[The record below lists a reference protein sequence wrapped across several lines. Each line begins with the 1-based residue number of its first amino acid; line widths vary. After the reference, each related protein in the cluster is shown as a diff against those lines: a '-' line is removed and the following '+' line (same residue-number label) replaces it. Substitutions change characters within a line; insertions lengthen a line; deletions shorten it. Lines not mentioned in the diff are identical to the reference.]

1 MVGVLDFV
9 EVLSGYVKG
18 IDVEECD
25 CDWHNNQVVDTL
37 DTAVEDT
44 GIAAGIVVG
53 IGTVVLV
60 VPKGPGLVLV
70 LVWEQGLV

>member
-1 MVGVLDFV
+1 MVVVLDFV
-9 EVLSGYVKG
+9 EVLSGYVMG

-37 DTAVEDT
+37 DNVVEDT

-53 IGTVVLV
+53 TGMVVHV
-60 VPKGPGLVLV
+60 VPKGPGLVPV
-70 LVWEQGLV
+70 SVWEQELM